1 MRKIILML
9 ALVLT
14 YGSAGAEDSVTFK
27 GVPWGISQKQ
37 LLAKSTFKD
46 VTCIK
51 DKSES
56 RLVSCYGNT
65 TYVGGEASASI
76 SFLDNKLSSI
86 ELDLD
91 AERSG
96 LSLYRY
102 KEIREALTAKYGL
115 PKECEDP
122 AKPEKSTS
130 LGFNHEYLR
139 CYWIGSDSLTG
150 IRMDSAK
157 LSKAANTKS
166 KKKPYY
172 SLTVVYGLK
181 AEGET
186 MFKLG
191 QEAIAKEEFKRKND
205 L

>member
-27 GVPWGISQKQ
+27 GVPWGINQKQ
-37 LLAKSTFKD
+37 LMAKSTFKD

-51 DKSES
+51 DKRER
-56 RLVSCYGNT
+56 RLVSCYGDT

-76 SFLDNKLSSI
+76 SFLDNKLSAI
-86 ELDLD
+86 ELALD
-91 AERSG
+91 ADAH
-96 LSLYRY
+96 SLYRY
-102 KEIREALTAKYGL
+102 KEIREVLTAKYGL
-115 PKECEDP
+115 PKECDDP

-191 QEAIAKEEFKRKND
+191 QEAVAKEYLKRYND